1 MDNSGIG
8 DSRGAMAEP
17 SIGGPHVEGDAAYFS
32 RRASEERA
40 AAMKAAH
47 PKARKAHLDMAGR
60 YDDLAH
66 SITARDRHLGLDLSL

>member
-1 MDNSGIG
+1 M
-8 DSRGAMAEP
+8 
-17 SIGGPHVEGDAAYFS
+17 EGDAAFCA

-47 PKARKAHLDMAGR
+47 PMARQAHMEMAQR

-66 SITARDRHLGLDLSL
+66 SITAREKHFGIGLDESDAA